1 MASLT
6 TRTPLTTLADADLVH
21 TVDVSDTTAGANGTS
36 KKITASNVK
45 TYMQGA
51 IPAGNI
57 TSGTFADARVAQS
70 NVTQHQAA
78 LSITES
84 QISDLGATV
93 VLDSDIG
100 STVQAFDADTAKTDV
115 AQEYSAAQ
123 NFNGVALT
131 FDATQDWD
139 LNTSQVATLTLTG
152 NTTFDAPTNM
162 KDGGTYVIILKQ
174 DATGSRTAA
183 WNAVF
188 KWPGGTAPTLSTAA
202 NAVDIVTFVSDG
214 TNMYGVSQLNF
225 S

>member
-1 MASLT
+1 MVDTKINDLT
-6 TRTPLTTLADADLVH
+6 AAGS
-21 TVDVSDTTAGANGTS
+21 VSDTMQFETDIGGTTAN
-36 KKITASNVK
+36 KVTATQVK
-45 TYMQGA
+45 TYAQTNV
-51 IPAGNI
+51 PAANL
-57 TSGTFADARVAQS
+57 TGTLADARVAES

-84 QISDLGATV
+84 QISDLGTST
-93 VLDSDIG
+93 LLISDVG
-100 STVQAFDADTAKTDV
+100 SIVQAYDADTAKTDV
-115 AQEYSAAQ
+115 AQEYTAAQ
-123 NFNGVALT
+123 NFNGVTLT

-139 LNTSQVATLTLTG
+139 LNTAQVAILTLTG

-162 KDGGTYVIILKQ
+162 KAGGTYIIKLIQ
-174 DATGSRTAA
+174 DGTGSRTAA

-202 NAVDIVTFVSDG
+202 GAVDIITFFSDG